1 MTVEPGAG
9 MGSPEVTAW
18 AKDTFA
24 SLEVESA
31 GPGGHHAPED
41 QPDAIGS
48 AVTAWLRRHELTA
61 AP

>member
-41 QPDAIGS
+41 QPDAIG
-48 AVTAWLRRHELTA
+48 
-61 AP
+61 